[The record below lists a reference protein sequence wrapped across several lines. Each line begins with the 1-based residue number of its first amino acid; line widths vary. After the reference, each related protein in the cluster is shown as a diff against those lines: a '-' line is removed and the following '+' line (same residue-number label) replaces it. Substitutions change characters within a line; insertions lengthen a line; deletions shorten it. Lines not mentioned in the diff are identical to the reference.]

1 MNQNQLNNSHEQRRI
16 DLRIRLYELI
26 RVSPPQLMLSFDD
39 IPELIRQ
46 IEKEKRQPLKDI
58 TNEIQNHKS

>member
-39 IPELIRQ
+39 IPELMRQ

-58 TNEIQNHKS
+58 TNEIRNH